1 MIITENNSELDYK
14 QFLSSLNVSI
24 LAQEN
29 RAKAICQVTMKRV
42 VGVRGRERGKNLFPC
57 TL

>member
-1 MIITENNSELDYK
+1 MMITENNSELDYK

-29 RAKAICQVTMKRV
+29 RAKATCQVMMKRV
-42 VGVRGRERGKNLFPC
+42 VGVRGRERGKKLVPR